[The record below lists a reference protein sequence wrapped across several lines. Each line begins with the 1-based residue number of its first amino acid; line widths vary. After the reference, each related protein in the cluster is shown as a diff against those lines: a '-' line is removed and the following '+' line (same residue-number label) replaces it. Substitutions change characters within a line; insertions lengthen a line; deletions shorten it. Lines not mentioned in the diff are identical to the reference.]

1 MKIISNYLEEG
12 IGAGAQKQTKK
23 RTFPFREC
31 KTKMATMAVSGPV
44 DYRPPFC
51 TGARISEKRE
61 RGWSTPALEKAKRES
76 EEQNADSSTLFLIV
90 C

>member
-31 KTKMATMAVSGPV
+31 KTKMATMAVSDRQIAGPHFAQEPGSLRSASA
-44 DYRPPFC
+44 DGRLQLW
-51 TGARISEKRE
+51 RK
-61 RGWSTPALEKAKRES
+61 
-76 EEQNADSSTLFLIV
+76 QNANRKNKTQTRQPFF
-90 C
+90 

>member
-23 RTFPFREC
+23 WTFPFREC
-31 KTKMATMAVSGPV
+31 KRKAVSGRQIAGPQ
-44 DYRPPFC
+44 FC
-51 TGARISEKRE
+51 VGARISEKRE

-76 EEQNADSSTLFLIV
+76 EEQNANSSTLFLTV

>member
-31 KTKMATMAVSGPV
+31 KTKMATMAVSGRQIAGPQ
-44 DYRPPFC
+44 FC
-51 TGARISEKRE
+51 VGARIFEKRE

-76 EEQNADSSTLFLIV
+76 EEQNANSSTLFLTV